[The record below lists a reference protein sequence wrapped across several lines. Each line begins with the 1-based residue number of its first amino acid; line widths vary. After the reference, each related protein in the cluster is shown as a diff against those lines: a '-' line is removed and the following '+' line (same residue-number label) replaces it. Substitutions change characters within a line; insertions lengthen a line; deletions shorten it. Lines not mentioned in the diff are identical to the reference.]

1 MKGLLSKERDRLH
14 SALLEQGI
22 LSISKSTYDIKA
34 KFDFDHVASNAD
46 AGQKSSIQIANL
58 LIAKV
63 AEKQG
68 MTLELVGQKKKGQ
81 SLGNLFEGLC
91 SEFVYRTFNNLDNI
105 RPGRWLI
112 EKVGARVEL
121 VLGRYEQYS
130 HLAELNKLAN
140 QHDELRNFLG
150 DGYTV
155 SPDIIIARYPESD
168 SVLNGKQYIVDDD
181 SCLKAMLRLSN
192 HTNPSEPA
200 LLLHASIS
208 CKFTMRSDRAQNT
221 RTEALNLLRAR
232 KGRAPHIVS
241 VTAEPTASRI
251 ASLALG
257 TGDIDCV
264 YHFALYELIETLED
278 LDKDSELDLITSMVE
293 GKRLKDISDLPLDLV
308 I

>member
-1 MKGLLSKERDRLH
+1 MKGLLSVERDRLH
-14 SALLEQGI
+14 SALIEQGI
-22 LSISKSTYDIKA
+22 LSISKSTAEVKA
-34 KFDFDHVASNAD
+34 KYGFDYITSNAD
-46 AGQKSSIQIANL
+46 SGQKSSILIANL
-58 LIAKV
+58 LIAKI
-63 AEKQG
+63 ASKQG
-68 MTLELVGQKKKGQ
+68 LELKTVNQKKKGQ
-81 SLGNLFEGLC
+81 TLGNLFEELC
-91 SEFVYRTFNNLDNI
+91 SDFVDRTFNNLDNM
-105 RPGRWLI
+105 RPGNWII
-112 EKVGARVEL
+112 EKVGAKAEL

-140 QHDELRNFLG
+140 EHNELRNFLG

-155 SPDIIIARYPESD
+155 APDIIIARYPEND
-168 SVLNGKQYIVDDD
+168 SEINANKIIVDGD

-192 HTNPSEPA
+192 HPNPSGPA

-264 YHFALYELIETLED
+264 YHFALYELIEALEE
-278 LDKDSELDLITSMVE
+278 LDKDSELDLINSMVE